1 MTDIRDRRKTG
12 INRVRISNGNGE
24 KLDVY
29 TMTAN
34 RIRVWAAALIAVFM
48 VLGVAYSAARY
59 GVGFEV
65 KKVIGEECRPPA
77 GMIYQ
82 EIESRSQ
89 LFLEEIQGVIQDD
102 LDVFD
107 KRFEKQEGEI
117 KKQGELGIR
126 LEERQIAMDEK
137 IDDKHTEV
145 LRAIRQ
151 TRDPCISCHVE
162 ELS

>member
-1 MTDIRDRRKTG
+1 MNDRRKPG
-12 INRVRISNGNGE
+12 VNRVQIEDGNGE

-29 TMTAN
+29 TMTAK
-34 RIRVWAAALIAVFM
+34 RVRVWAAALIAVFM
-48 VLGVAYSAARY
+48 VVGMIYSAARY

-65 KKVIGEECRPPA
+65 KEVIGDECQPPA
-77 GMIYQ
+77 GMIYR

-107 KRFEKQEGEI
+107 ERFEKQEIEI

-137 IDDKHTEV
+137 IDDKQTEI

-151 TRDPCISCHVE
+151 TRDPCISCHVD
-162 ELS
+162 EL

>member
-1 MTDIRDRRKTG
+1 MNEIEDRRKTG
-12 INRVRISNGNGE
+12 INRVQISNGNGE
-24 KLDVY
+24 KIDIITL
-29 TMTAN
+29 TAS
-34 RIRVWAAALIAVFM
+34 RVKVWATALIAVFM
-48 VLGVAYSAARY
+48 AVGAIYGAARY

-65 KKVIGEECRPPA
+65 KEVIGEECQPPA
-77 GMIYQ
+77 GMIYR

-107 KRFEKQEGEI
+107 KRFENQEAEI

-137 IDDKHTEV
+137 IDDKQTEI

-151 TRDPCISCHVE
+151 TRDP
-162 ELS
+162 

>member
-1 MTDIRDRRKTG
+1 MTEIEDRRKTG
-12 INRVRISNGNGE
+12 INRVLISNGNGE
-24 KLDVY
+24 KIDII
-29 TMTAN
+29 TMTAS
-34 RIRVWAAALIAVFM
+34 RIKVWAGALIAMLTVAGM
-48 VLGVAYSAARY
+48 VYAAARY
-59 GVGFEV
+59 GVGFEI
-65 KKVIGEECRPPA
+65 KEVIGEECQPPA
-77 GMIYQ
+77 GMIYR

-107 KRFEKQEGEI
+107 DRFEKQEGEL
-117 KKQGELGIR
+117 KEQHELGIR

-151 TRDPCISCHVE
+151 TRDPCQSCHVG